1 VIGVHGCTAYDA
13 QLLERNPHDSSVTR
27 IHRDAGDAAATGS
40 ARDAQADAK
49 GMSSDASVQVGDARV
64 DASSSACGD
73 SGVDCCPAD
82 PRKWVPGQCGCGVP
96 DVDGDGDGTADCRDG
111 CPLDPKKTAPGICG
125 CGGSDADGDGD
136 GTANCIDACPSDPAK
151 ATAGMCGC
159 GVADTDG
166 DGDGVAD
173 CVDGCP
179 ADPAKAA
186 PGICGCGSPD
196 SDQGAVPS
204 CAGLRDALVHRY
216 RFDGTGTTVT
226 DSRGG
231 QNGKVVNAQLGGA
244 GKLDLAGGTSDQYVD
259 LPNGLVSG
267 LTDATFE
274 VWVTW
279 SGGGSWQRIFDFG
292 DNNNATE
299 GSQGTGR
306 SYLFLTP
313 SVATSMTLRLAYSLN
328 GSGSETQINASAALA
343 TGGVHHIAV
352 VFDDTNDRMLLY
364 LDGAPA
370 GSVALTGSLSSI
382 HDINNWLGR
391 SQYFSDSELAGSLH
405 ELRIYGAALS
415 AEQIALSAAA
425 GPDPAFL
432 SDL

>member
-1 VIGVHGCTAYDA
+1 VRAHLRASGFANDGQAWLRAACSIAVVIGVHGCTAYDA

-49 GMSSDASVQVGDARV
+49 GMSSDASVQAGDARV

-125 CGGSDADGDGD
+125 CG
-136 GTANCIDACPSDPAK
+136 
-151 ATAGMCGC
+151 
-159 GVADTDG
+159 
-166 DGDGVAD
+166 
-173 CVDGCP
+173 
-179 ADPAKAA
+179 
-186 PGICGCGSPD
+186 SPD

-231 QNGKVVNAQLGGA
+231 QNGMVVNAQLSGA

-328 GSGSETQINASAALA
+328 GSGSETQINASAALP

-352 VFDDTNDRMLLY
+352 VIDDTNDRMLLY
-364 LDGAPA
+364 LDGALA

-391 SQYFSDSELAGSLH
+391 SQYSSDPELAGSLH

-415 AEQIALSAAA
+415 AEQIALSRSA